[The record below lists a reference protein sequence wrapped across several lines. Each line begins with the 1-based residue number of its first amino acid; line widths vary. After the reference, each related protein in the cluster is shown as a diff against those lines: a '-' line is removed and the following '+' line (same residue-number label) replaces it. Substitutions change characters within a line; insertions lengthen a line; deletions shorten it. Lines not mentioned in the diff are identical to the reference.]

1 MASGKTLIPIIT
13 ENTSIGIIRINASI
27 PVVSFTKAEIVY
39 TTKVFII
46 ANKYTKKIYVKNL
59 LLFLLQ
65 FLLWR
70 YPFKKKNNG
79 NNVTSTQNE
88 KST

>member
-46 ANKYTKKIYVKNL
+46 ENKYTKKINHPKEKHNIPNTIPH
-59 LLFLLQ
+59 FI
-65 FLLWR
+65 
-70 YPFKKKNNG
+70 KKNP
-79 NNVTSTQNE
+79 
-88 KST
+88 